1 MIVKRST
8 ILLPDQVTMVSAGM
22 NSNLPYDRGWL
33 QICEFDVDGM
43 RSFDCL
49 CIIHCLETFA
59 RTWFN
64 SILVSSDFLRS

>member
-43 RSFDCL
+43 SSFDCL
-49 CIIHCLETFA
+49 CKIHCLQTFA
-59 RTWFN
+59 RISFN
-64 SILVSSDFLRS
+64 SILVSSDFLKS